1 MKKQKSMQWLGILIW
16 GLMGAAAGIAYSHAP
31 TWGKD
36 ISLLFELFLSLFVC
50 IYAQVLV
57 HEAGHLVF
65 GLLSWYR
72 FRSFRV
78 GGVIWIR
85 TDKGVERR
93 RLRLA
98 GTAGQCLMSPP
109 EGDEERISC
118 GWYLMG
124 GALMNLLSALAAL
137 ALYCAF
143 RSQEALA
150 RFLLT
155 WTITGTAT
163 ALVNGIPMNM
173 GLIDNDGHTAWAV
186 CASKEAKRAFLA
198 QMRVNDFLSEGG
210 RMRDVSAEALP
221 EENDLSNP
229 LTAALAVF
237 HANRLLDAHRFDEAR
252 AEIDRLLSAD
262 SAIVGVYL
270 QLLAC
275 DRMYLAAL
283 DGETERLSELRTPAR
298 QRFFKQMRINPSV
311 LRTGYACALL
321 ADKDSAK
328 AAAYLARFE
337 DVAKR
342 YPHAGEIEGERE
354 LIALAKEKGAQS
366 NG

>member
-16 GLMGAAAGIAYSHAP
+16 GLMGAAAGMTYARAR
-31 TWGKD
+31 TWGED
-36 ISLLFELFLSLFVC
+36 ISIFLEMFLSLFVC

-65 GLLSWYR
+65 GLLSGYR

-78 GGVIWIR
+78 GSVIWIR

-109 EGDEERISC
+109 EGDEKKISC
-118 GWYLMG
+118 CWYLMG
-124 GALMNLLSALAAL
+124 GVLMSLLSVLVAL
-137 ALYCAF
+137 ALYYAF
-143 RSQEALA
+143 RSREVLA
-150 RFLLT
+150 WFLRM
-155 WTITGTAT
+155 WMIIGAAT
-163 ALVNGIPMNM
+163 VLINGIPLRLME
-173 GLIDNDGHTAWAV
+173 GDNDGRRAWAV
-186 CASKEAKRAFLA
+186 CASREAKRAFLA

-210 RMRDVSAEALP
+210 RIRDVSAEALP

-229 LTAALAVF
+229 MTAALAVF

-328 AAAYLARFE
+328 AAAYLAQFE

-342 YPHAGEIEGERE
+342 YPYAGEIEGERE
-354 LIALAKEKGAQS
+354 LVALAKEKGAQS

>member
-16 GLMGAAAGIAYSHAP
+16 GLMGAAAGMTYARAR
-31 TWGKD
+31 TWGED
-36 ISLLFELFLSLFVC
+36 ISIFLEMFLSLFVC

-65 GLLSWYR
+65 GLLSGYR

-78 GGVIWIR
+78 GSVIWIR

-109 EGDEERISC
+109 EGDEKKISC
-118 GWYLMG
+118 CWYLMG
-124 GALMNLLSALAAL
+124 GVLMSLLSVLVAL
-137 ALYCAF
+137 ALYYAF
-143 RSQEALA
+143 RSREVLA
-150 RFLLT
+150 WFLRM
-155 WTITGTAT
+155 WMIIGAAT
-163 ALVNGIPMNM
+163 VLINGIPLRLME
-173 GLIDNDGHTAWAV
+173 GDNDGRRAWAV
-186 CASKEAKRAFLA
+186 CASREAKRAFLA

-210 RMRDVSAEALP
+210 RIRDVSAEALP

-229 LTAALAVF
+229 MTAALAVF

-342 YPHAGEIEGERE
+342 YPYAGEIEGERE
-354 LIALAKEKGAQS
+354 LVALAKEKGAQS

>member
-1 MKKQKSMQWLGILIW
+1 MEERKNMEWVRFLIYWFGGTTIGRPYPSREKSF
-16 GLMGAAAGIAYSHAP
+16 SV
-31 TWGKD
+31 
-36 ISLLFELFLSLFVC
+36 FLWVVLAITAC
-50 IYAQVLV
+50 TYAQELL
-57 HEAGHLVF
+57 HEVGHLVF
-65 GLLSWYR
+65 GHLSGYR
-72 FRSFRV
+72 FRAFRL
-78 GGVIWIR
+78 GSILWIR
-85 TDKGVERR
+85 TDKGVERKR
-93 RLRLA
+93 MRFA
-98 GTAGQCLMSPP
+98 GTSEHLLMSPP
-109 EGDEERISC
+109 EGDEKKISC
-118 GWYLMG
+118 CWYLMG
-124 GALMNLLSALAAL
+124 GVLMSLLSVLVAL
-137 ALYCAF
+137 ALYYAF
-143 RSQEALA
+143 RSREVLA
-150 RFLLT
+150 WFLRM
-155 WTITGTAT
+155 WMIIGAAT
-163 ALVNGIPMNM
+163 VLINGIPLRLME
-173 GLIDNDGHTAWAV
+173 GDNDGRRAWAV
-186 CASKEAKRAFLA
+186 CASREAKRAFLA

-229 LTAALAVF
+229 MTAALAVF

-283 DGETERLSELRTPAR
+283 NGETERLSELRTPAR

-342 YPHAGEIEGERE
+342 YPYAGEIEGERE
-354 LIALAKEKGAQS
+354 LVALAKEKGAQM

>member
-1 MKKQKSMQWLGILIW
+1 M
-16 GLMGAAAGIAYSHAP
+16 
-31 TWGKD
+31 
-36 ISLLFELFLSLFVC
+36 
-50 IYAQVLV
+50 
-57 HEAGHLVF
+57 
-65 GLLSWYR
+65 R
-72 FRSFRV
+72 F
-78 GGVIWIR
+78 
-85 TDKGVERR
+85 
-93 RLRLA
+93 A
-98 GTAGQCLMSPP
+98 GTSEHLLMSPP
-109 EGDEERISC
+109 EDDEKKISC
-118 GWYLMG
+118 CWYLMG
-124 GALMNLLSALAAL
+124 GVLMSLLSVLVAL
-137 ALYCAF
+137 ALYYAF
-143 RSQEALA
+143 RSREVLA
-150 RFLLT
+150 WFLRM
-155 WTITGTAT
+155 WMIIGAAT
-163 ALVNGIPMNM
+163 VLINGIPLRLME
-173 GLIDNDGHTAWAV
+173 GDNDGRRAWAV
-186 CASKEAKRAFLA
+186 CASREAKRAFLA

-210 RMRDVSAEALP
+210 RIRDVSAEALP

-229 LTAALAVF
+229 MTAALAVF

-283 DGETERLSELRTPAR
+283 NGETERLSELRTPAR

-342 YPHAGEIEGERE
+342 YPYAGEIEGERE
-354 LIALAKEKGAQS
+354 LIALAKEKGAQM